1 MQTSLD
7 IRNPWRAGH
16 IGRHVASLASFA
28 MLTGALCC
36 AAGVLGERAQA
47 PELLREPH
55 IAHSREPGTERGL
68 RLRRDWREERSAA
81 MIERT
86 DKCNAVSPES
96 SPPSCLHQSL

>member
-7 IRNPWRAGH
+7 IRNPWRDGQ

-36 AAGVLGERAQA
+36 AAVVLGERAQA
-47 PELLREPH
+47 PELLTEPY
-55 IAHSREPGTERGL
+55 IAHSGEPGTERAP